1 MLWIGLYFLLYTIGL
16 SLALQGLFTQGK
28 YMQFWRRSIQWQLI
42 ASMGAALLLS
52 ILIVVGIYSVAVNR
66 LTERYLVDTAL
77 PASIEAIRNDIERML
92 GRPLT
97 AAADIA
103 SNTLLR
109 DWLAAGEDSAQ
120 APQFIE
126 YLEALRKQNHA
137 FTALFAA
144 TASNHY
150 YNEKGLDRTL
160 SRSNPADKWFFG
172 FIDSG
177 NPRLLN
183 IDTDG
188 STGELALFID
198 YRVEKAGQLV
208 GIAGLGLRMT
218 ELSELIHNFS
228 FGERGRVMLVRGDGL
243 IQVHP
248 QQEFSGK
255 RQLAEQ
261 IGGEAAK
268 AVLSREQG
276 LHSSRFERD
285 GEGYLALSLP
295 LRDLNWTLVAE
306 VPEAQIYA
314 QVRETVWLTSL
325 IGAAVALVS
334 LLLVVLLA
342 RGIVRPIR
350 RVTGA
355 LMAIGNGG
363 GDLTQRLDENRADEL
378 GDLARGFNR
387 FLDSQ
392 RDLIGEVLNTSE
404 RLRASVAQVTQVV
417 DNTAERSGR
426 QQEMTEMVA
435 TAVHEM
441 GLTVQDIAQNA
452 GNAAVASETA
462 RSEALQAREVVRRS
476 IAHIEGMSDE
486 IGQAASAVSELAT
499 EVASI
504 DEVLAVIRSI
514 SEQTNLLALNAAIE
528 AARAGEMGRGFA
540 VVADEVR
547 TLARRTQ
554 VSTDQ
559 VQQMILR
566 LKHGAGSAVA
576 SMQAGQAATGTGV
589 ESSQQTGASLG
600 TITDQVEHISD
611 MNHQVATATEEQS
624 AVTEEINRTVQ
635 GISDLARETAV
646 DVQGCRQECQA
657 LRGLADDL
665 ARQMGGFRL

>member
-1 MLWIGLYFLLYTIGL
+1 MRI
-16 SLALQGLFTQGK
+16 
-28 YMQFWRRSIQWQLI
+28 WRRSIQWQLI
-42 ASMGAALLLS
+42 ASMGAALLAS
-52 ILIVVGIYSVAVNR
+52 ILVVVAVYTAAVNR

-92 GRPLT
+92 GQPLV

-103 SNTLLR
+103 GNTLLR
-109 DWLAAGEDSAQ
+109 DWLAGGEDPAQ
-120 APQFIE
+120 APRFLE
-126 YLEALRKQNHA
+126 YLEAARQRNQA

-144 TASNHY
+144 TATNHY

-160 SRSNPADKWFFG
+160 SRDNPKDQWFYG
-172 FIDSG
+172 YIDSG
-177 NPRLLN
+177 AERLIN
-183 IDTDG
+183 IDIDG

-198 YRVEKAGQLV
+198 YRVEKDGQLV
-208 GIAGLGLRMT
+208 GIAGMGLRMT

-228 FGERGRVMLVRGDGL
+228 FGERGRVLLVRNDGL

-248 QQEFSGK
+248 QAEFSGK

-261 IGGEAAK
+261 FGDAASQAVLGGGE
-268 AVLSREQG
+268 G
-276 LHSSRFERD
+276 LRSVRFNRD
-285 GEGYLALSLP
+285 GEDYLALGLP

-306 VPEAQIYA
+306 VPEAEIYA
-314 QVRETVWLTSL
+314 QMHEAVWLTSL
-325 IGAAVALVS
+325 IGGAVALVS

-342 RGIVRPIR
+342 RGLVRPIR
-350 RVTGA
+350 QVTSALVQIGSGA
-355 LMAIGNGG
+355 
-363 GDLTQRLDENRADEL
+363 GDLSHRLDDTREDEL

-392 RDLIGEVLNTSE
+392 RALIGEVLRTTE
-404 RLRASVAQVTQVV
+404 RLHRSVEQVTQVV
-417 DNTAERSGR
+417 DNTADRSGR

-441 GLTVQDIAQNA
+441 GLTVQDIAHNA
-452 GNAAVASETA
+452 GNAAQASQSA
-462 RSEALQAREVVRRS
+462 RDEALQAREVVHRS
-476 IAHIEGMSDE
+476 IHNIEGMSGE
-486 IGQAASAVSELAT
+486 IGRAAQAVGQLAD

-554 VSTDQ
+554 VSTDE
-559 VQQMILR
+559 VQQMIQR
-566 LKHGAGSAVA
+566 LKQGAGSAVA
-576 SMQAGQAATGTGV
+576 SMQAGQQATGSGV
-589 ESSQQTGASLG
+589 ESSQRTGASLG
-600 TITDQVEHISD
+600 AITDQVEHISD

-635 GISDLARETAV
+635 GISDLARETAAE
-646 DVQGCRQECQA
+646 VQVCREQCQA

-665 ARQMGGFRL
+665 ARQMGGFKL

>member
-1 MLWIGLYFLLYTIGL
+1 MRI
-16 SLALQGLFTQGK
+16 
-28 YMQFWRRSIQWQLI
+28 WRRSIQWQLI
-42 ASMGAALLLS
+42 ASMGGALLAS
-52 ILIVVGIYSVAVNR
+52 ILVVVAIYTVAVNR

-77 PASIEAIRNDIERML
+77 PASVEAIRNDIERML
-92 GRPLT
+92 GQPLV

-103 SNTLLR
+103 GNTLLR
-109 DWLAAGEDSAQ
+109 DWLAAGEDPAEL
-120 APQFIE
+120 PRFIE
-126 YLEALRKQNHA
+126 YLEAAKQRNKA
-137 FTALFAA
+137 FTTLFAS
-144 TASNHY
+144 TRTGHY

-160 SRSNPADKWFFG
+160 SRANPKDKWFYG
-172 FIDSG
+172 YIDSG
-177 NPRLLN
+177 AERLIN
-183 IDTDG
+183 IDIDG

-208 GIAGLGLRMT
+208 GVAGMGLRMT
-218 ELSELIHNFS
+218 ELSKLIHDFS
-228 FGERGRVMLVRGDGL
+228 FGEHGKVFLVRNDGL

-248 QQEFSGK
+248 DQQFSGK

-261 IGGEAAK
+261 LDAEAAK
-268 AVLSREQG
+268 AVMSGAAELRTT
-276 LHSSRFERD
+276 RFDRD
-285 GEGYLALSLP
+285 GERYLALGLP

-306 VPEAQIYA
+306 VPEAEIYA
-314 QVRETVWLTSL
+314 QMRHAVWLTSL
-325 IGAAVALVS
+325 IGGAVALVS

-342 RGIVRPIR
+342 RGLVRPIR
-350 RVTGA
+350 QVTAA
-355 LMAIGNGG
+355 LVQIGSGG
-363 GDLTQRLDENRADEL
+363 GDLSHRLDDSRQDEL

-392 RDLIGEVLNTSE
+392 RGLIGEVLRTTE
-404 RLRASVAQVTQVV
+404 RLHLSVEQVTQVV
-417 DNTAERSGR
+417 DNTADRSGR

-452 GNAAVASETA
+452 GAAAHASQSA
-462 RSEALQAREVVRRS
+462 RDEALQAREVVRRS
-476 IAHIEGMSDE
+476 IHGIEGMSGE
-486 IGQAASAVSELAT
+486 IGRAAEAVAQLAD

-554 VSTDQ
+554 VSTDE
-559 VQQMILR
+559 VQQMIHR
-566 LKHGAGSAVA
+566 LKQGAGTAVA
-576 SMQAGQAATGTGV
+576 SMQAGQQATGSGV
-589 ESSQQTGASLG
+589 ESSQRTGTSLG
-600 TITDQVEHISD
+600 AITDQVERISD

-624 AVTEEINRTVQ
+624 AVTEEINRNVQ
-635 GISDLARETAV
+635 GISDLARQTASE
-646 DVQGCRQECQA
+646 VQGCREECQA